1 MVNRRS
7 QTYALGY
14 PVWTPDFDPDRFRTV
29 GRSTRQSGRNNN
41 KCHLRGIAL
50 GGLRTMLIDLD
61 SKSAALA
68 RGGITRQAPV

>member
-41 KCHLRGIAL
+41 KCHLRGITL
-50 GGLRTMLIDLD
+50 GDRRTMLKDLD
-61 SKSAALA
+61 SKSAAPA
-68 RGGITRQAPV
+68 RGRLAPQALV